1 VTLIALIQTA
11 TADPGTLSFLQRLWV
26 YLTLGAT
33 GIVMEE
39 VTPLVGGVAAQSRH
53 VSVVAVGLWIAAG
66 TWVATL
72 GLYYLGRWR
81 GRWVRLRWPKLRRVM
96 LVAFKIV
103 RRHPWRSA
111 LAVRW
116 AYGLRI
122 TLPIACGGA
131 RMPVG
136 IYMIATAISSLTWS
150 FTFTLVGWI
159 FGQAAMSAL
168 GHLRRYEHYIFAGI
182 VVVVAAAFFVM
193 RKRHVEDDVVE
204 VLAKGDP
211 GPVPRISE
219 EVHTEQERQ
228 EAT

>member
-1 VTLIALIQTA
+1 MTLIALLQDA

-26 YLTLGAT
+26 YLSLGAT
-33 GIVMEE
+33 GIVAEE

-53 VSVVAVGLWIAAG
+53 VFVVAVGLWIAAG

-81 GRWVRLRWPKLRRVM
+81 GRWVRHRWPKLRRVM

-111 LAVRW
+111 FAVRW

-131 RMPVG
+131 RVPLG

-150 FTFTLVGWI
+150 FTFTLIGWI

-168 GHLRRYEHYIFAGI
+168 GHLRRYERPIFAGI
-182 VVVVAAAFFVM
+182 VVIVIAAFFIM
-193 RKRHVEDDVVE
+193 RKRHVEDGVVG
-204 VLAKGDP
+204 VLSKGDP
-211 GPVPRISE
+211 GPVPRISK
-219 EVHTEQERQ
+219 TAQPEQEHQ
-228 EAT
+228 ETS